1 MQVVAVVA
9 LKTRLL
15 MQVVLEVQGVVE
27 GVEVQQEQLLL
38 VQQTQVEVVAVVV
51 PLLVVLVSL
60 SSVTLIHT
68 TQLLQPQAHLQ

>member
-68 TQLLQPQAHLQ
+68 TQLQLQLAHLQ